1 MDEMNSWDV
10 LQFFPA
16 IWQDL
21 LTSEQPDFN
30 SCSADRMER
39 LLQKMGGSFH
49 GDRTLFPSTGSS
61 RVQKTPDWFGLL
73 SILVAKDDGMKDG
86 SRFKVQD
93 GSASEGSARFFQ
105 LSVHLQRTLLAVIS
119 HHAAE
124 MPLPLLQK
132 LTRFIQD
139 DQPKDHWMLFHL
151 HELQNHIATCL
162 PNSQSQMSKV
172 TPVSTGF
179 LTQQSK
185 GLFRKVC
192 ESVAATEN
200 RQGKPTVSSENVG
213 NPSCTVQASNGFQS
227 FVEYFRGSQQA
238 IEIQTKVRD
247 KLMDWDFPRGTS
259 RSEDSLHQYP
269 VKHAFDDQDQSELI
283 LQKPKRMKQGS
294 DDEGIVQPPPVLDD
308 QALERL
314 VEESEHE
321 EGGKEHCTMKSS
333 NGSGHI
339 DDVIKA
345 DETLVAGD
353 VIERDHFIEE
363 LKSDIKM
370 KMDALKS
377 AWHSVGCTGNT
388 EVCNE
393 AISFMSTCTSDQ
405 LSHLCIYL
413 DVTTIDV
420 STLPA
425 VCQSITPLADLF
437 SYTATGILAKSL
449 FLDKMTSLTQRPH
462 RALNSALVCFT
473 QAFPKPA
480 IEGALAPC
488 IVQSDASSIQF
499 DLVSKVA
506 KEALSNDHRVFLVR
520 SLLGFPD
527 LVWSEEV
534 TGFVQNLLDMK
545 LDMDSSLLGVLCT
558 SLGQNGITQS
568 KCKKFAKLLLA
579 VINKYNKQIT
589 PDHVTH
595 LQRSVEVNQTFLK
608 KACQGALKKIKN

>member
-1 MDEMNSWDV
+1 MNSRDV

-30 SCSADRMER
+30 SCSAEGMER

-61 RVQKTPDWFGLL
+61 RIQKTPDWFGLL
-73 SILVAKDDGMKDG
+73 STLVAKDDRMKDG
-86 SRFKVQD
+86 LS
-93 GSASEGSARFFQ
+93 SSEGSARFFQ

-132 LTRFIQD
+132 LMRCILD
-139 DQPKDHWMLFHL
+139 DQPKDHWMMFHL

-162 PNSQSQMSKV
+162 PNSQSQRSKV

-227 FVEYFRGSQQA
+227 FVEYFRESQRA
-238 IEIQTKVRD
+238 IEIQTKVKD
-247 KLMDWDFPRGTS
+247 KLMDWDFPQGTS
-259 RSEDSLHQYP
+259 RPEDSFHQNP
-269 VKHAFDDQDQSELI
+269 VKHAFDNQDQSELI

-308 QALERL
+308 QALDRL
-314 VEESEHE
+314 VEESENE
-321 EGGKEHCTMKSS
+321 EGGKEHCMKSS
-333 NGSGHI
+333 NGSGHV

-345 DETLVAGD
+345 EEETLVAGD

-370 KMDALKS
+370 KIDALKS
-377 AWHSVGCTGNT
+377 AWHSIGCTGNT

-393 AISFMSTCTSDQ
+393 AIRFMSTCTSDQ
-405 LSHLCIYL
+405 LSKLCFYL

-425 VCQSITPLADLF
+425 VCQSITPMADLF
-437 SYTATGILAKSL
+437 SYTATGILAKNL
-449 FLDKMTSLTQRPH
+449 FLDKMTSLTQRPP

-488 IVQSDASSIQF
+488 IQSDASSIQF

-506 KEALSNDHRVFLVR
+506 KEALTNDHKVFLVR
-520 SLLGFPD
+520 SLLGSPG

-534 TGFVQNLLDMK
+534 TGFVQNMLDMK
-545 LDMDSSLLGVLCT
+545 LDMDSSLLGLLCT

-579 VINKYNKQIT
+579 VINKYSKQIT